1 MAALMHVANALRR
14 IGQKNSP
21 GGQDS
26 ILAYLNP
33 GEFQQL
39 MAQGGAGTP
48 DPQTGI
54 PHLYDTDGEGG
65 RIDDGG
71 ESSDGGSD
79 GDGGGGLRGGDG
91 NLGSDGNETTGD
103 HTIYSSGDP
112 NSTSLFGGKTVSD
125 PNQLANDY
133 GKMLGVKGV
142 EYGTNPGQF
151 DLSHEVTPGEE
162 YGMTSERG
170 FSEGKVL
177 GGVLGFVL
185 GGLPGAAFGYKHGG
199 VFNTNDSVSIDTGAG
214 FGGHPAGPSATGT
227 GGGTGNGGHSSVT
240 GTTGSNLD
248 IGSLSGGIFGNKGT
262 TPTVTPMTPAFDLF
276 SGLPR
281 DQYGS
286 RDQILAGLSSVDGVV
301 VKKPKAGA

>member
-1 MAALMHVANALRR
+1 MLKAN
-14 IGQKNSP
+14 
-21 GGQDS
+21 
-26 ILAYLNP
+26 
-33 GEFQQL
+33 
-39 MAQGGAGTP
+39 GGAGVR

-54 PHLYDTDGEGG
+54 LHFYNE
-65 RIDDGG
+65 R
-71 ESSDGGSD
+71 
-79 GDGGGGLRGGDG
+79 GD
-91 NLGSDGNETTGD
+91 GSDGNQGAGNNDAGGADGSGD
-103 HTIYSSGDP
+103 GGVGGNGEGSGGRSRQDNYNGTEAGITAGHEADGTIGSGQSLDGSSMDTAGTGDP
-112 NSTSLFGGKTVSD
+112 NSTNLFGGKTVSD

-133 GKMLGVKGV
+133 GKMLGVKGM
-142 EYGTNPGQF
+142 EYGTDHGQF

-185 GGLPGAAFGYKHGG
+185 GGLPGASFGYKHGG

-286 RDQILAGLSSVDGVV
+286 QDQILAGLSSVDGVV